1 MKIKYLW
8 AVLLIFIVFGCDD
21 NTGSLG
27 GEMMPDE
34 DNISAKNNIL
44 DVTTQSILAD
54 SIYARTSTAY
64 LGKYTDPDFGVF
76 EADFL
81 TQFNCT
87 DNLKIEDVPDS
98 LIVNNFISLNLYYNR
113 NDFYGDSL
121 AINKLNVYE
130 LNKDIQAES
139 KEYYYTAI
147 NPENYYNPLDILS
160 SKFYSIKDL
169 SENDSVWN
177 ANTLAVVSIPLPL
190 SLFDRI
196 KNLNKEHPE
205 YFENSETFIDNVFK
219 GVYIKHVNGEGN
231 ILYLDRIVLELQTI
245 KYKTDSLG
253 RIYRD
258 SITMQ
263 PKKDSI
269 LYGTLASFEATKE
282 VIQANRFQN
291 SERLKELVAQN
302 QHTYL
307 KTPAGIFTEATL
319 PMNEIVAGEYAND
332 TINSVQLSFTAYN
345 EVGSN
350 NTPYKMPKPERILM
364 VRKKDMYSFFEKN
377 QLTDNIISYSTTLG
391 SNNIYKFSNIS
402 NLINTCINEKR
413 EAQKTDPDWEN
424 KNPDWNKVVLIPIS
438 VTTTTSSSTTTI
450 VDINHD
456 LRLTSAKLQGG
467 PEGEHLKLYVT
478 YTTFGK

>member
-8 AVLLIFIVFGCDD
+8 IVLLLFIVFGCDD

-34 DNISAKNNIL
+34 DNISVKTNIL

-64 LGKYTDPDFGVF
+64 LGKYTDPDFGAF

-87 DNLKIEDVPDS
+87 DNLKIQDVPDS
-98 LIVNNFISLNLYYNR
+98 LVMSNSITLNLYYDKN
-113 NDFYGDSL
+113 NFYGDSL

-130 LNKDIQAES
+130 LNKNIQDGS

-147 NPENYYNPLDILS
+147 NPENYYDSQDILG
-160 SKFYSIKDL
+160 SKLYSIRDL
-169 SENDSVWN
+169 SVKDSTWN
-177 ANTLAVVSIPLPL
+177 ANDLVAISIPLPL
-190 SLFDRI
+190 TLFDRI

-205 YFENSETFIDNVFK
+205 YFTNSETFIDKVFK
-219 GVYIKHVNGEGN
+219 GIYVKHENGEGS
-231 ILYLDRIVLELQTI
+231 ILYIERITLNLNTI

-253 RIYRD
+253 HIYRD
-258 SITMQ
+258 NTNK
-263 PKKDSI
+263 PNKDSI
-269 LYGTLASFEATKE
+269 LYGTLATFEATKE

-291 SERLKELVAQN
+291 DERLKELVAQK

-319 PMNEIVAGEYAND
+319 PMNEIVAGEYAKD

-377 QLTDNIISYSTTLG
+377 QLADNITSYTATLG
-391 SNNIYKFSNIS
+391 SNNIYKFGNIN
-402 NLINTCINEKR
+402 NLINTCVNEKR
-413 EAQKTDPDWEN
+413 EEEKTDPDWES

-438 VTTTTSSSTTTI
+438 VTTTTSNSATTI

-456 LRLTSAKLQGG
+456 LRLTSAKLLGG

>member
-8 AVLLIFIVFGCDD
+8 IVLLLFIVFGCDD

-34 DNISAKNNIL
+34 DNISVKTNIL

-64 LGKYTDPDFGVF
+64 LGKYTDPDFGAF

-87 DNLKIEDVPDS
+87 DNLKIEDVSVPDS
-98 LIVNNFISLNLYYNR
+98 VLVTDWTTYLYIYYSQNG
-113 NDFYGDSL
+113 FYGDSL
-121 AINKLNVYE
+121 ATNKLSVYE
-130 LNKDIQAES
+130 LNKDLGLD
-139 KEYYYTAI
+139 KNEYYYTAI
-147 NPENYYNPLDILS
+147 KPDNYYDSQTGYLASRI
-160 SKFYSIKDL
+160 YSIKDL
-169 SENDSVWN
+169 SIADSAWN
-177 ANTLAVVSIPLPL
+177 AGSGIIMKIPLPQ
-190 SLFDRI
+190 SLTDKI
-196 KNLNKEHPE
+196 LTSNKEHPE
-205 YFENSETFIDNVFK
+205 YYENSETFINNVFK
-219 GVYIKHVNGEGN
+219 GIYVKHDMGEG
-231 ILYLDRIVLELQTI
+231 
-245 KYKTDSLG
+245 
-253 RIYRD
+253 
-258 SITMQ
+258 
-263 PKKDSI
+263 SI
-269 LYGTLASFEATKE
+269 LYIDEIALVVLKEYYKTRENGSIIKDSTLKIGATFDATKE

-291 SERLKELVAQN
+291 DERLKELVAQK
-302 QHTYL
+302 QQTYL

-319 PMNEIVAGEYAND
+319 PMNEIVAGEYAKD

-377 QLTDNIISYSTTLG
+377 QLADNITSYTATLG
-391 SNNIYKFSNIS
+391 SNNIYKFGNIN
-402 NLINTCINEKR
+402 NLINTCVNEKR
-413 EAQKTDPDWEN
+413 EEEKTDPDWES

-438 VTTTTSSSTTTI
+438 VTTTTSNSATTI

-456 LRLTSAKLQGG
+456 LRLTSAKLLGG